1 MVRNPNALEKGTLP
15 SHLFDESGGSVGA
28 DIKSTWQIDNYAHS
42 IKDKAFSIDYRDGDY
57 CLSAYCNNIFIN
69 HSHQPLPPNIIIRL
83 KTGDFIKLCNYV
95 IQVKHISNN
104 ADLVTYERDLLDIL
118 GESETLLLSH
128 DKTVE
133 PTTEISSDSSKEL
146 LTMENYETT
155 TDPVVL
161 LEIADKLDEDSEELT
176 QFYDFLGIIPKDNL
190 NASSNEAFSADTART
205 HAHTVPVFAPI
216 VKEPLPPSRQS
227 DTEKLE
233 HIVVNIEEPEKPKDI
248 LDPLILLGKNPKE

>member
-15 SHLFDESGGSVGA
+15 SHLFGERGGSVGA
-28 DIKSTWQIDNYAHS
+28 NKKSTWQIDNYAHS

-57 CLSAYCNNIFIN
+57 CLSAYCDDIFIN
-69 HSHQPLPPNIIIRL
+69 HSHQPLHPNTIIRL

-104 ADLVTYERDLLDIL
+104 YDLVTYERDLLDIL
-118 GESETLLLSH
+118 GVSETLLLSH
-128 DKTVE
+128 DATVE
-133 PTTEISSDSSKEL
+133 NATETFDNSSKEL
-146 LTMENYETT
+146 LTMENYETI

-161 LEIADKLDEDSEELT
+161 LETADKLDEESEELT

-190 NASSNEAFSADTART
+190 NASSNEVYGADTART

-216 VKEPLPPSRQS
+216 AKKPLPPLQKP
-227 DTEKLE
+227 DTKKLEYVINIEKLE
-233 HIVVNIEEPEKPKDI
+233 KPKNI
-248 LDPLILLGKNPKE
+248 LDPMILLGKTKK